1 MIQETPQTFV
11 GFSFCSFLFGATF
24 SFLFFLVDK
33 AYSFSQNIFLKIFS
47 RARMCARADGEED
60 IYIFTFLFFVAL
72 IPKKKGLIRN
82 VSEEIPITSEE
93 IPFSSEEKRINSEE
107 INRKNAR
114 FWGRKQSLFMQKT
127 SFREEIPFSS
137 EVIAI
142 NSEEIPFSSEEK
154 SGIHIAWIP
163 LTMRLYYLEQSYL
176 K

>member
-60 IYIFTFLFFVAL
+60 IYIYLLFFVVL
-72 IPKKKGLIRN
+72 IRKKCRLIRN

-127 SFREEIPFSS
+127 SFREEIP
-137 EVIAI
+137 I
-142 NSEEIPFSSEEK
+142 NSEIMPINSECFRRN
-154 SGIHIAWIP
+154 
-163 LTMRLYYLEQSYL
+163 TD
-176 K
+176 